1 MEREKR
7 EKDRVTKIK
16 EINDKI
22 MKERQRYRQTE
33 RQTEIQT
40 ERQTE

>member
-22 MKERQRYRQTE
+22 M
-33 RQTEIQT
+33 TEIQT
-40 ERQTE
+40 DREADREAETGEE